1 MIKEVDCRGLECPK
15 PVIETKKAIEAANG
29 DIIVAIVDNAI
40 ARDNVKRLAESMKL
54 TAEVREVEG
63 NFQISINTA
72 TCTECAEAEAI
83 INGVCSD
90 EYVILVKG
98 NTLGFGDDEL
108 GNVLI
113 KSFMFTVANHDKAP
127 KKMMFLNGGVKLTV
141 NDSPVLENLKVL
153 ADKGVE
159 IISCGTC
166 LDFYKLKE
174 ELAVGRVGNMYDIF
188 DSCVGVH
195 CISI

>member
-29 DIIVAIVDNAI
+29 DIIVTIVDNAI

-54 TAEVREVEG
+54 TADVREVEG

-72 TCTECAEAEAI
+72 VCTECAEAEAI
-83 INGVCSD
+83 INAAGSD
-90 EYVILVKG
+90 DYVILVKG
-98 NTLGFGDDEL
+98 NTLGFGSDEL
-108 GNVLI
+108 GTVLI

-141 NDSPVLENLKVL
+141 KDSPVLENLQVL

-174 ELAVGRVGNMYDIF
+174 ELAIGRIGNMYDIF